1 MKRRLAIMLATTFLG
16 TGTAM
21 AAEPMGRLFF
31 TPEKRDTL
39 DRQRAL
45 NALAN
50 QQVAE
55 DPQFTINGQIRRSSG
70 KRTTWINGL
79 PQDDNEGRG
88 GVVARASTKGVDQV
102 TLEASD
108 EPTTTLRVG
117 ETFNR
122 GTHETSSALG
132 DGKIVI
138 KPATRK

>member
-1 MKRRLAIMLATTFLG
+1 MKHSLAAILITTFLG
-16 TGTAM
+16 IGPAV
-21 AAEPMGRLFF
+21 AAEPMGRLFL

-50 QQVAE
+50 QPVAE

-79 PQDDNEGRG
+79 PQDEGDSRG
-88 GVVARASTKGVDQV
+88 SVVARPSAKGPDHV

-108 EPTTTLRVG
+108 EPTTTVRVG

-138 KPATRK
+138 KPATRQ

>member
-16 TGTAM
+16 TGAAM

-88 GVVARASTKGVDQV
+88 GVVARSSTKGVDQV